1 MRRLILFDIDGTLL
15 ITGGAAKRAFI
26 RAVRDT
32 YGTIGRL
39 ETFPFDGKTD
49 PQIIRIVMHEAG
61 VPEETIEAKLRAC
74 LSLYVK
80 YNEEELPKATKAVL
94 YPGVRDV
101 LELLSKDKRVTLGV
115 LTGNVEEG
123 AKQKLAMFD
132 LARYF
137 AFGVYASDSADRVEL
152 ARLALLRAE
161 EVTGHRFQPKETYII
176 GDTEFDIACA
186 HAIGANA
193 VAVATGNYGVE
204 RLRSYGP
211 ELVFR
216 DYSDPQGVYELI
228 MGFRQTADRAGVR
241 EKA

>member
-49 PQIIRIVMHEAG
+49 PQIIRIVLKEAG
-61 VPEETIEAKLRAC
+61 VAEPVIEAKLRDC

-101 LELLSKDKRVTLGV
+101 LELLSKDERVTLGV
-115 LTGNVEEG
+115 LTGNVEQG

-137 AFGVYASDSADRVEL
+137 VFGAYGSDSADRVEL
-152 ARLALLRAE
+152 ARLGLQRAK
-161 EVTGHRFQPKETYII
+161 EVTGQPFQPEETFII

-186 HAIGANA
+186 HAVGANA

-216 DYSDPQGVYELI
+216 DYSDPRGFCELI
-228 MGFRQTADRAGVR
+228 MGFRQTADRTGVR

>member
-15 ITGGAAKRAFI
+15 ITGGAAKRAFV

-49 PQIIRIVMHEAG
+49 PQIIRIVLKEAG
-61 VPEETIEAKLRAC
+61 VSEAVIEANLRDC

-80 YNEEELPKATKAVL
+80 YNEAELPRATKAVL

-101 LELLSKDKRVTLGV
+101 LELLSKDERVTLGV

-132 LARYF
+132 LNRYF
-137 AFGVYASDSADRVEL
+137 VFGAYGSDSADRVEL
-152 ARLALLRAE
+152 ARLGLQRAK
-161 EVTGHRFQPKETYII
+161 EVTGQPFQPGETFII

-186 HAIGANA
+186 HAIGARA
-193 VAVATGNYGVE
+193 VAVATGNSGVE
-204 RLRSYGP
+204 RLGSFDP
-211 ELVFR
+211 DLLFR
-216 DYSDPQGVYELI
+216 DYSDPR
-228 MGFRQTADRAGVR
+228 GFCEALTGEGGPA
-241 EKA
+241 

>member
-32 YGTIGRL
+32 YGVVGRL
-39 ETFPFDGKTD
+39 ESFPFDGKTD
-49 PQIIRIVMHEAG
+49 PQIIRIVLKEAG
-61 VPEETIEAKLRAC
+61 VAEPVIEAKLRDC
-74 LSLYVK
+74 LNLYVK

-101 LELLSKDKRVTLGV
+101 LELLSKDERITLGV

-137 AFGVYASDSADRVEL
+137 VFGVYASDSADRVEL
-152 ARLALLRAE
+152 ARLALERAE
-161 EVTGHRFQPKETYII
+161 EVTGNRFEPRETYII
-176 GDTEFDIACA
+176 GDTEFDISCA
-186 HAIGANA
+186 RAIGARA
-193 VAVATGNYGVE
+193 VAVATGNSGVE
-204 RLRSYGP
+204 RLGSFGP
-211 ELVFR
+211 DLLFR
-216 DYSDPQGVYELI
+216 DYSDPP
-228 MGFRQTADRAGVR
+228 GFCEALTGEAGRA
-241 EKA
+241 

>member
-15 ITGGAAKRAFI
+15 ITGGAAKRAFV

-32 YGTIGRL
+32 YGVVGRL
-39 ETFPFDGKTD
+39 ESFPFDGKTD
-49 PQIIRIVMHEAG
+49 PQIIRIVLKEAG
-61 VPEETIEAKLRAC
+61 VSESVIEAKLRDC
-74 LSLYVK
+74 LKLYVS

-152 ARLALLRAE
+152 ARLGLQRAK

-186 HAIGANA
+186 HAIGAHA
-193 VAVATGNYGVE
+193 VAVATGNYGVD

-216 DYSDPQGVYELI
+216 DYSDPR
-228 MGFRQTADRAGVR
+228 GFCEALTGEAGPG
-241 EKA
+241 

>member
-1 MRRLILFDIDGTLL
+1 VRRLILFDIDGTLL

-49 PQIIRIVMHEAG
+49 PQIIRIVLKEAG
-61 VPEETIEAKLRAC
+61 VAEPGIEAKLRDC

-101 LELLSKDKRVTLGV
+101 LELLSKDERVTLGV
-115 LTGNVEEG
+115 LTGNVEQG

-137 AFGVYASDSADRVEL
+137 VFGAYGSDSADRVEL
-152 ARLALLRAE
+152 ARLGLQRAK
-161 EVTGHRFQPKETYII
+161 EVTGQPFQPEETFII

-186 HAIGANA
+186 HAVGANA

-216 DYSDPQGVYELI
+216 DYSDPRGFCELI
-228 MGFRQTADRAGVR
+228 MGFRQTADRTGVR